1 MQRRPVAS
9 DPVEQ
14 PELFAAEMRAAF
26 RSLRYFGPAQ
36 DHQRMAVIH
45 RFLTMMS
52 LERILRTRPSLG
64 RLTRLGRRIAR
75 NSAEFALRLSSWRF
89 HERHSGQSGDSK
101 KPLKT
106 MCFQGPYLVAG
117 IGFEPMTFRL

>member
-9 DPVEQ
+9 DPAEQ
-14 PELFAAEMRAAF
+14 PELFAAEVREAF
-26 RSLRYFGPAQ
+26 RSLRYFRPTR

-52 LERILRTRPSLG
+52 LEWILRTRLSLG

-75 NSAEFALRLSSWRF
+75 NPVEFTLRLS
-89 HERHSGQSGDSK
+89 
-101 KPLKT
+101 
-106 MCFQGPYLVAG
+106 
-117 IGFEPMTFRL
+117 